1 VERTVTL
8 VDGYP
13 VVIRDMRPEDAQR
26 SFDFFASLPEEDRR
40 YLRVDVRRW
49 ELVERRISD
58 VGTGRAERLVVLDG
72 DRVVADGSLE
82 LEGHGWG
89 DNIGEIRLIVARDFQ
104 RRGLGTLLAREL
116 YYLAAEHKVDRIVSR
131 MMAPQKGARNIMKR
145 LGFQDEFVIP
155 NHVRD
160 REGIWQDMILMRCNL
175 TELWREMEGLLE
187 QSDMRWHR

>member
-1 VERTVTL
+1 MERSVTL

-89 DNIGEIRLIVARDFQ
+89 ENIGEIRLIVARDFQ

-116 YYLAAEHKVDRIVSR
+116 YYLAAEHKVDRIVCR

-145 LGFQDEFVIP
+145 LGFHDEFVIP

-160 REGIWQDMILMRCNL
+160 RDGIWQDMILMRCNL

>member
-1 VERTVTL
+1 MERTVTL